1 MMTGMGIGKMR
12 IDVYKGDQYLGG
24 YHVGS
29 SSQLRIGRGRKN
41 QIILPHQT
49 VSRHH
54 ANLVRQGARYTLMDR
69 SSNGT
74 WIEGERIEKA
84 ILSRGDEFTIGPYQ
98 LRLTQEE
105 SEWDKETEIRG
116 GSSSGD
122 ESMFEG
128 MVGRSEAMTR
138 LFEMIDRISSSGG
151 TALIMGE
158 TGCGKELV
166 ARALHNRGGR
176 SSGPFVAINCGA
188 ISRDLVESELF
199 GHEKGAFTGASS
211 ARKGAFEQAHGGTL
225 FLDEIGE
232 LSLSLQPK
240 LLRVLESGE
249 IRRVGSQGS
258 TSVDVRVVAATH
270 RHLKKGVE
278 QGTFRADLLY
288 RLFVLPLSVPSLRQ
302 RKDDIPVLAQYFLM
316 GRSAILPDA
325 MERLE
330 GHTWPGNVREL
341 KNVLER
347 ACILKGGGAIDR
359 EDLIFMDDGDDPMT
373 GYEEDEET
381 PHTLEEL
388 ERMYYTRAME
398 RSEGN
403 IRAAAKWLGIPKS
416 TFFDR
421 VKKYGISQ
429 DGKDED
435 ADAD

>member
-1 MMTGMGIGKMR
+1 MGTGRMR
-12 IDVYKGDQYLGG
+12 VDVYKGDQYLGG
-24 YHVGS
+24 YHIGS

-54 ANLVRQGARYTLMDR
+54 ANLVRQGTRYTLMDR

-74 WIEGERIEKA
+74 WLDGERIEKA
-84 ILSRGDEFTIGPYQ
+84 VLSSGDEFTIGPYR

-116 GSSSGD
+116 SSSPGD
-122 ESMFEG
+122 GAIFEG
-128 MVGRSEAMTR
+128 MVGSSDAMAR
-138 LFEMIDRISSSGG
+138 LFEMIDKVASSVG
-151 TALIMGE
+151 TALVMGE

-166 ARALHNRGGR
+166 ARAIHNRSAR

-199 GHEKGAFTGASS
+199 GHEKGAFTGAI
-211 ARKGAFEQAHGGTL
+211 ATRKGAFEQAHGGTL

-232 LSLSLQPK
+232 LSLGLQPK
-240 LLRVLESGE
+240 LLRVLETGE
-249 IRRVGSQGS
+249 IRRVGSQNS
-258 TSVDVRVVAATH
+258 ISVDVRVVAATH
-270 RHLKKGVE
+270 RHLKREVE

-288 RLFVLPLSVPSLRQ
+288 RLFVLPLAVPPLRR
-302 RKDDIPVLAQYFLM
+302 RKGDIPVLAQHFLM
-316 GRSAILPDA
+316 GRSEILPDA
-325 MERLE
+325 MERLK
-330 GHTWPGNVREL
+330 GHTWQGNIREL

-347 ACILKGGGAIDR
+347 ACILKGGSPIDR
-359 EDLIFMDDGDDPMT
+359 EDLIFFDDGDDPMA
-373 GYEEDEET
+373 GREADEAT
-381 PHTLEEL
+381 PHTLEDL

-398 RSEGN
+398 KSEGN

-429 DGKDED
+429 DGKDEGED
-435 ADAD
+435 KD